1 MDIKIIVATHKKYQ
15 MPDDPMYIPLQVG
28 AEGKEDLGYTKDNTG
43 DNISSKN
50 KNYCELT
57 GLYYM
62 WKNMVS
68 DYKGLVHYRRHFISS
83 DAKGDKTDRIIKK
96 EELEIIL
103 KDTDIIVP
111 KERHYY
117 IETNY
122 SQYAHAHHHED
133 LDVTRNIIEEKYPDY
148 IPSFDKVMK
157 KTYGHRF
164 NMFVMKS
171 EKLDEYLTWMFD
183 ILFEL
188 EKRIDISGYSANDS
202 RIFGFV
208 SERLLDVWL
217 DKTGYDYKEQPYAF
231 MEKQNWIIKG
241 SRFLLRKI
249 GSKQR

>member
-111 KERHYY
+111 KKRHYY

-133 LDVTRNIIEEKYPDY
+133 LDVTRNIIEERYPDY

-249 GSKQR
+249 GIK